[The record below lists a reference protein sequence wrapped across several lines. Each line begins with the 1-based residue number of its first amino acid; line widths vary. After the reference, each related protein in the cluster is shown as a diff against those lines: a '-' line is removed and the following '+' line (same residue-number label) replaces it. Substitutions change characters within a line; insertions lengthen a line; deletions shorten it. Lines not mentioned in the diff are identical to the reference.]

1 MLKRTIYIGN
11 PAYLKL
17 KDLQLQIIDPENKE
31 VKGSAS
37 IEDLGFLVLDHAQIT
52 LSHPII
58 LALQQQ
64 NVAIIS
70 CDESHLPLG
79 LMLPMS
85 GHVEHSER
93 LKHQINCSEPLRKQL
108 WKQTVEAKIF
118 QQKEVLRK
126 RNLDHA
132 SLIKYMNEVKSG
144 DSTNMEGI
152 AAQYYW
158 KQLFDDFT
166 RERKGDAPNNF
177 LNFGYSVLRSM
188 VARALV
194 SSGLH
199 PTIGIFHRNKYN
211 AYCLADDIME
221 PYRPYVDDLVVD
233 WMKLPESTPILD
245 RQAKAY
251 LLQLATKDVYIN
263 GLQRP
268 LMTAISITSS
278 SLCKCFMGESRVIHY
293 PIMR

>member
-17 KDLQLQIIDPENKE
+17 KDNQLKIEDPATREI
-31 VKGSAS
+31 KGSVP
-37 IEDLGFLVLDHAQIT
+37 IEDMGFLVLDHYQIT
-52 LSHPII
+52 LSHQLI
-58 LALQQQ
+58 LALQQN

-79 LMLPMS
+79 LMLPIS
-85 GHVEHSER
+85 GHVTHSEF

-108 WKQTVEAKIF
+108 WKQTVEAKIY

-126 RNLDHA
+126 NQLPFE
-132 SLIKYMNEVKSG
+132 SMLNYLNEVKSG

-158 KQLFDDFT
+158 KQLFDDFI
-166 RERKGDAPNNF
+166 RDRKGDAPNNF
-177 LNFGYSVLRSM
+177 LNFGYAVLRSM

-221 PYRPYVDDLVVD
+221 PYRPYVDALVVE
-233 WMKLPESTPILD
+233 WIQNPKATEFLD
-245 RQAKAY
+245 KAAKTH

-263 GLQRP
+263 GLTRP
-268 LMTAISITSS
+268 LMTALSITTS
-278 SLCKCFMGESRVIHY
+278 SLCKCFLGENRVLNY
-293 PIMR
+293 PMMQ

>member
-17 KDLQLQIIDPENKE
+17 KDHQLKIEDPLTKE
-31 VKGSAS
+31 VKGAVPV
-37 IEDLGFLVLDHAQIT
+37 EDMGFLVLDHPQIT
-52 LSHPII
+52 LSHPVI

-79 LMLPMS
+79 LMLPIS

-108 WKQTVEAKIF
+108 WKQTVEAKIY

-126 RNLDHA
+126 RDITHL
-132 SLIKYMNEVKSG
+132 SLLKYMNEVKSG

-158 KQLFDDFT
+158 RQLFDDFT
-166 RERKGDAPNNF
+166 RERKGEAPNNF
-177 LNFGYSVLRSM
+177 LNFGYAVLRSM
-188 VARALV
+188 VARAIV

-233 WMKLPESTPILD
+233 WMLCPESSHVLD
-245 RQAKAY
+245 KSAKAH

-268 LMTAISITSS
+268 LMTALSITTS
-278 SLCKCFMGESRVIHY
+278 SLCKCFMGESRMLHY
-293 PIMR
+293 PMMQ

>member
-17 KDLQLQIIDPENKE
+17 KDNQLKIEDPLTKE
-31 VKGSAS
+31 VKGSVPV
-37 IEDLGFLVLDHAQIT
+37 EDMGFLVLDHPQIT
-52 LSHPII
+52 LSHPVI

-79 LMLPMS
+79 LMLPIS

-108 WKQTVEAKIF
+108 WKQTVEAKIY

-126 RNLDHA
+126 RNLAHA
-132 SLIKYMNEVKSG
+132 SLLKYMNEVKSG

-158 KQLFDDFT
+158 SQLFDDFT

-177 LNFGYSVLRSM
+177 LNFGYAVLRSM

-221 PYRPYVDDLVVD
+221 PYRPYVDYLVVD
-233 WMKLPESTPILD
+233 WITHPESTHILD
-245 RQAKAY
+245 KSAKAH

-268 LMTAISITSS
+268 LMTALSITTS
-278 SLCKCFMGESRVIHY
+278 SLCKCFMGESRMIHY
-293 PIMR
+293 PMMQ

>member
-11 PAYLKL
+11 STYLKL
-17 KDLQLQIIDPENKE
+17 KDNQLKIEDPSTKE
-31 VKGSAS
+31 VKGSVPV
-37 IEDLGFLVLDHAQIT
+37 EDLGFLVLDHYQIT
-52 LSHPII
+52 LSHQLII
-58 LALQQQ
+58 ALQQN

-79 LMLPMS
+79 LMLPMN

-93 LKHQINCSEPLRKQL
+93 LRNQINCSEPLRKQL
-108 WKQTVEAKIF
+108 WKQTVEAKIY

-126 RNLDHA
+126 SKLPFEPM
-132 SLIKYMNEVKSG
+132 ITYMNDIKSG

-152 AAQYYW
+152 AAQHYW
-158 KQLFDDFT
+158 KYLFDNFT

-177 LNFGYSVLRSM
+177 LNFGYAILRSM

-194 SSGLH
+194 SSGLN
-199 PTIGIFHRNKYN
+199 PTIGIFHKNKYN

-221 PYRPYVDDLVVD
+221 PYRAYVDLLVVD
-233 WMKLPESTPILD
+233 WLEQTDSYVLD
-245 RQAKAY
+245 KSAKAH
-251 LLQLATKDVYIN
+251 LLQLATYDVYIN

-268 LMTAISITSS
+268 LITALSITTS
-278 SLCKCFMGESRVIHY
+278 SLCKCFMGENRVIHY
-293 PIMR
+293 PIIK

>member
-17 KDLQLQIIDPENKE
+17 KDLQLQIIDPETKE
-31 VKGSAS
+31 VKGSVPV
-37 IEDLGFLVLDHAQIT
+37 EDLGFLVLDHPQIT
-52 LSHPII
+52 LSHPVI
-58 LALQQQ
+58 LLLQQQ

-93 LKHQINCSEPLRKQL
+93 LKNQINVSEPLRKQL

-126 RNLDHA
+126 FNIEHS
-132 SLIKYMNEVKSG
+132 SLLKYMNEVKSG

-152 AAQYYW
+152 AAQHYW
-158 KQLFDDFT
+158 KHLFDDFT

-177 LNFGYSVLRSM
+177 LNFGYAVLRSM

-194 SSGLH
+194 CSGLH

-221 PYRPYVDDLVVD
+221 PYRPYVDTLVVE
-233 WMKLPESTPILD
+233 WMQKSEAYHVLD
-245 RQAKAY
+245 KQAKAY

-268 LMTAISITSS
+268 LMTALSITTS
-278 SLCKCFMGESRVIHY
+278 SLCKCFTGESRIIHY
-293 PIMR
+293 PMM

>member
-11 PAYLKL
+11 PTYLKL
-17 KDLQLQIIDPENKE
+17 KDNQLKIEDSLSKE
-31 VKGSAS
+31 LKGSVP
-37 IEDLGFLVLDHAQIT
+37 IEDMGFLVLDHPQIT
-52 LSHPII
+52 LSHPVI

-79 LMLPMS
+79 LMLPIS

-108 WKQTVEAKIF
+108 WKQTVEAKIY

-126 RNLDHA
+126 RDLAHA
-132 SLIKYMNEVKSG
+132 SLLKYMNEVKSG

-158 KQLFDDFT
+158 SQLFDDFT

-177 LNFGYSVLRSM
+177 LNFGYAVLRSM

-233 WMKLPESTPILD
+233 WITHPESTHILD
-245 RQAKAY
+245 KSAKAY

-268 LMTAISITSS
+268 LMTALSMTTS
-278 SLCKCFMGESRVIHY
+278 SLCKSFMGESRMINY
-293 PIMR
+293 PMMQ

>member
-11 PAYLKL
+11 PSYLKVKDNQLYIEEPLL
-17 KDLQLQIIDPENKE
+17 KEI
-31 VKGSAS
+31 KGVIP
-37 IEDLGFLVLDHAQIT
+37 IEDIGFLILDHPQIT
-52 LSHPII
+52 LSNPLIVMM
-58 LALQQQ
+58 QQH

-79 LMLPMS
+79 LMLPIS

-93 LKHQINCSEPLRKQL
+93 LKHQITISEPLRKQL
-108 WKQTVEAKIF
+108 WKQTVESKIF
-118 QQKEVLRK
+118 QQKELLRK
-126 RNLDHA
+126 LKLPHDTL
-132 SLIKYMNEVKSG
+132 SKYMNEVKSG

-158 KQLFDDFT
+158 SQLFDNFL
-166 RERKGDAPNNF
+166 RERKGEAPNNF
-177 LNFGYSVLRSM
+177 LNFGYAILRSM

-194 SSGLH
+194 CSGLH

-221 PYRPYVDDLVVD
+221 PYRPYVDEMVWE
-233 WMKLPESTPILD
+233 WMANPIATHELD
-245 RQAKAY
+245 KNAKSH
-251 LLQLATKDVYIN
+251 LLQLATRDVYIN

-268 LMTAISITSS
+268 LMTALSITTS
-278 SLCKCFMGESRVIHY
+278 SLCRCYMGVSRVIHY
-293 PIMR
+293 PIFR

>member
-17 KDLQLQIIDPENKE
+17 KDHQLKIEDPQTKTT
-31 VKGSAS
+31 KGSIP
-37 IEDLGFLVLDHAQIT
+37 IEDMGFLVLDHYQIT
-52 LSHPII
+52 LSQQ
-58 LALQQQ
+58 LMVALQQN

-70 CDESHLPLG
+70 CDETHMPLG
-79 LMLPMS
+79 LMLPIS
-85 GHVEHSER
+85 GHVTHSEF

-126 RNLDHA
+126 HKLPHEPMMG
-132 SLIKYMNEVKSG
+132 YMNEVKSG

-158 KQLFDDFT
+158 RTLFEDFT
-166 RERKGDAPNNF
+166 RDRKGETPNNL
-177 LNFGYSVLRSM
+177 LNFGYIILRSM

-199 PTIGIFHRNKYN
+199 PTIGIFHHNKYN

-221 PYRPYVDDLVVD
+221 PYRPYVDILVIE
-233 WMKLPESTPILD
+233 WMQQSEKAETLTKE
-245 RQAKAY
+245 AKAH

-263 GLQRP
+263 GLTRP
-268 LMTAISITSS
+268 LMTALSITTS
-278 SLCKCFMGESRVIHY
+278 SLCKCYTGKSRVIYY
-293 PIMR
+293 PMLS

>member
-11 PAYLKL
+11 PSYLKV
-17 KDLQLQIIDPENKE
+17 KDNQLYIEDPLLKE
-31 VKGSAS
+31 VKGIVP
-37 IEDLGFLVLDHAQIT
+37 IEDIGFLIMDHPQIT
-52 LSHPII
+52 LSNPLIVMM
-58 LALQQQ
+58 QQH

-79 LMLPMS
+79 LMLPIS

-93 LKHQINCSEPLRKQL
+93 LKHQIGISEPLRKQL
-108 WKQTVEAKIF
+108 WKQTVESKIF
-118 QQKEVLRK
+118 QQKELLRK
-126 RNLDHA
+126 LKLPHDIL
-132 SLIKYMNEVKSG
+132 SKYMNDVKSG

-158 KQLFDDFT
+158 SHLFDNFL
-166 RERKGDAPNNF
+166 RERKGEAPNNF
-177 LNFGYSVLRSM
+177 LNFGYAILRSM

-194 SSGLH
+194 CSGLH

-221 PYRPYVDDLVVD
+221 PYRPYVDEMVWE
-233 WMKLPESTPILD
+233 WMNTPLATHELD
-245 RQAKAY
+245 KNAKAH
-251 LLQLATKDVYIN
+251 LLQLATRDVSIS

-268 LMTAISITSS
+268 LMTALSITTS
-278 SLCKCFMGESRVIHY
+278 SLCKCFMGTSRMIHY
-293 PIMR
+293 PVFK

>member
-11 PAYLKL
+11 AAYLKF
-17 KDLQLQIIDPENKE
+17 KDNQLIIEEAPTKE
-31 VKGSAS
+31 IKGSVP
-37 IEDLGFLVLDHAQIT
+37 IEDMGFLVLDHYQIT
-52 LSHPII
+52 LSHQLII
-58 LALQQQ
+58 ALQHN

-70 CDESHLPLG
+70 CTENHLPLG

-93 LKHQINCSEPLRKQL
+93 LKYQINCSEPLRKQL

-118 QQKEVLRK
+118 QQKELLR
-126 RNLDHA
+126 NYHLPYEPMTQYLQD
-132 SLIKYMNEVKSG
+132 VKSG
-144 DSTNMEGI
+144 DATNMEGI

-158 KQLFDDFT
+158 KQLFTDFT
-166 RERKGDAPNNF
+166 RDRKGDAPNNF
-177 LNFGYSVLRSM
+177 LNFGYAILRSM

-221 PYRPYVDDLVVD
+221 PYRPYVDRLVVE
-233 WMKLPESTPILD
+233 WMQKYPDSYHLD
-245 RQAKAY
+245 RAAKAH
-251 LLQLATKDVYIN
+251 LLQIATLDVYIN

-268 LMTAISITSS
+268 LLVALSITTS
-278 SLCKCFMGESRVIHY
+278 SLC
-293 PIMR
+293 

>member
-11 PAYLKL
+11 PTYLKL
-17 KDLQLQIIDPENKE
+17 KDNQLQIIDPDTKE
-31 VKGSAS
+31 VKGSAP
-37 IEDLGFLVLDHAQIT
+37 IEDLGFLVLDHPQIT
-52 LSHPII
+52 LSHPVI
-58 LALQQQ
+58 LLLQQQ

-108 WKQTVEAKIF
+108 WKQTIEAKIF

-126 RNLDHA
+126 LNIEHL
-132 SLIKYMNEVKSG
+132 SLLKYMNEVKSG

-177 LNFGYSVLRSM
+177 LNFGYAVLRSM

-194 SSGLH
+194 CSGLH

-221 PYRPYVDDLVVD
+221 PYRPYVDQLVVE
-233 WMKLPESTPILD
+233 WMQKPEATHVLD
-245 RQAKAY
+245 KQAKAH

-268 LMTAISITSS
+268 LMTALSITTS
-278 SLCKCFMGESRVIHY
+278 SLCKCFLGESRIIHY
-293 PIMR
+293 PMM

>member
-11 PAYLKL
+11 PSYLKL
-17 KDLQLQIIDPENKE
+17 KDNQLKIEDALTKE
-31 VKGSAS
+31 TKGSIP
-37 IEDLGFLVLDHAQIT
+37 IEDIGFLVLDHYQIT
-52 LSHPII
+52 ISHLLIV
-58 LALQQQ
+58 AMQQN

-79 LMLPMS
+79 LMLPIS

-93 LKHQINCSEPLRKQL
+93 LKHQLNCSEPLKKQL
-108 WKQTVEAKIF
+108 WKQTVEAKIY
-118 QQKEVLRK
+118 QQKQVLRHQ
-126 RNLDHA
+126 RLPFEPMLN
-132 SLIKYMNEVKSG
+132 YMNEVKSG

-158 KQLFDDFT
+158 KTLFDDFT

-177 LNFGYSVLRSM
+177 LNFGYAVLRSM

-199 PTIGIFHRNKYN
+199 PTIGLFHKNKYN

-221 PYRPYVDDLVVD
+221 PYRPYVDLKVVQ
-233 WMKLPESTPILD
+233 WMQNPQYSDILD
-245 RQAKAY
+245 KNAKAF
-251 LLQLATKDVYIN
+251 LLQIATQDVTIN

-268 LMTAISITSS
+268 LLTALSITTS
-278 SLCKCFMGESRVIHY
+278 SLYKCFSGESRVLHY
-293 PIMR
+293 PMLS

>member
-11 PAYLKL
+11 PVYLKL
-17 KDLQLQIIDPENKE
+17 KDNQLQIIDPDTKE
-31 VKGSAS
+31 VKGSAP
-37 IEDLGFLVLDHAQIT
+37 IEDLGFVVLDHPQIT
-52 LSHPII
+52 LSHPVI
-58 LALQQQ
+58 LLLQQQ

-79 LMLPMS
+79 LMLPIS

-126 RNLDHA
+126 LNIEHE
-132 SLIKYMNEVKSG
+132 SLLRYMNEVKSG

-177 LNFGYSVLRSM
+177 LNFGYAVLRSM

-194 SSGLH
+194 CSGLH

-221 PYRPYVDDLVVD
+221 PFRPIVDEKVYEIMQNYDEQELNTKIKQFPQVLFVRSLGFKEREFFEVADL
-233 WMKLPESTPILD
+233 
-245 RQAKAY
+245 
-251 LLQLATKDVYIN
+251 
-263 GLQRP
+263 G
-268 LMTAISITSS
+268 AISEPPAV
-278 SLCKCFMGESRVIHY
+278 KF
-293 PIMR
+293 

>member
-11 PAYLKL
+11 PSYLKV
-17 KDLQLQIIDPENKE
+17 KDNQLYIEDPLSKE
-31 VKGSAS
+31 VKGIVP
-37 IEDLGFLVLDHAQIT
+37 IEDIGFLILDHPQIT
-52 LSHPII
+52 LSNPLIVMM
-58 LALQQQ
+58 QQH

-79 LMLPMS
+79 LMLPIS

-93 LKHQINCSEPLRKQL
+93 LRHQIEISEPLRKQL
-108 WKQTVEAKIF
+108 WKQTVESKIF
-118 QQKEVLRK
+118 QQKELLRK
-126 RNLDHA
+126 LKLPHDI
-132 SLIKYMNEVKSG
+132 LGKYMNDVKSG

-158 KQLFDDFT
+158 NQLFDNFL
-166 RERKGDAPNNF
+166 RERKGDTPNNF
-177 LNFGYSVLRSM
+177 LNFGYAILRSM

-194 SSGLH
+194 CSGLH

-221 PYRPYVDDLVVD
+221 PYRPYVDEMVWE
-233 WMKLPESTPILD
+233 WMNTPLATHELD
-245 RQAKAY
+245 KNAKAH
-251 LLQLATKDVYIN
+251 LLQLATRDVSIN

-268 LMTAISITSS
+268 LMTALSITTS
-278 SLCKCFMGESRVIHY
+278 SLCKCFMGASRMIHY
-293 PIMR
+293 PIFK